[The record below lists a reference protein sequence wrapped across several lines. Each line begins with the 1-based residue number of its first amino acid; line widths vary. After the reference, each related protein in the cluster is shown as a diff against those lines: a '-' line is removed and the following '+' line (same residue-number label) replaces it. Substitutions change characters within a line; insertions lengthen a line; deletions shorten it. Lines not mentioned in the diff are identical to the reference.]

1 MKNEIKYF
9 YNLEPQEIINKN
21 NYYFFIIN
29 NNHYYFKIFDNNID
43 NIKPLSELSKN
54 IQLNLNYAHELIPNK
69 DNKIISIINNIPYY
83 LFKINITADAK
94 IKLSDISNLANQNIN
109 HNIPPVK
116 DTWPILWS
124 NKIDYLEYQINEM
137 GKRYPILVD
146 SFNYFVGMAE
156 NAISYANDTIRETK
170 PTIYDKEVISHIH
183 INTHDTMLNFYD
195 ISNLKIDH
203 KARDLAEY
211 IKMSFF
217 NNNKNIFNE
226 LNTYFKHNMYTEY
239 GIRMLFA
246 RIMYPS
252 FYFNEY
258 DNIING
264 KQKEENIS
272 LIIKKIDNYQEYLK
286 KIYTYLKMFYNIP
299 SIEWLTKKRIIN
311 PH

>member
-9 YNLEPQEIINKN
+9 YKLEPQEIINKN

-109 HNIPPVK
+109 HNIPSVK

-137 GKRYPILVD
+137 GKRYPMLVD

-170 PTIYDKEVISHIH
+170 PTIYDKEVVSHIH
-183 INTHDTMLNFYD
+183 INTHP
-195 ISNLKIDH
+195 K
-203 KARDLAEY
+203 
-211 IKMSFF
+211 
-217 NNNKNIFNE
+217 
-226 LNTYFKHNMYTEY
+226 
-239 GIRMLFA
+239 
-246 RIMYPS
+246 
-252 FYFNEY
+252 
-258 DNIING
+258 
-264 KQKEENIS
+264 
-272 LIIKKIDNYQEYLK
+272 LK
-286 KIYTYLKMFYNIP
+286 KK
-299 SIEWLTKKRIIN
+299 
-311 PH
+311 